1 MGLDMDFSKLQPHD
15 VLDLAIF
22 SEEEAQE
29 QYERFAAAMEASRTS
44 DAAEF
49 FRAMAAR
56 EKRHRDQIAE
66 RRKALYATAKPTL
79 ANRAVWGVEAAHDA
93 SAETSLSLA
102 AAFKIAL
109 DSEHRAYE
117 YYTAALQQPLDGTVT
132 SLFEGLRRAELEH
145 MRLLELEQAR
155 QASKP

>member
-1 MGLDMDFSKLQPHD
+1 MGLDMDFSKLQPQD

-29 QYERFAAAMEASRTS
+29 QYERFAAAMEASHTG
-44 DAAEF
+44 DAADF

-66 RRKALYATAKPTL
+66 RRKALYANAKPNL
-79 ANRAVWGVEAAHDA
+79 ANRAVWGVEAPHAVDVG
-93 SAETSLSLA
+93 TSVSLA

-117 YYTAALQQPLDGTVT
+117 YYAAALQQPLDATVT
-132 SLFEGLRRAELEH
+132 ALFESLRRAELEH
-145 MRLLELEQAR
+145 AKLLELEQAR
-155 QASKP
+155 QASKR